1 MTPHQ
6 ACFPIHR
13 HEAVTLAAVPNAV
26 SLARRL
32 VAEVTLH
39 WRLPDELVEST
50 VLITSELVTNAIK
63 ATEVFQQTT
72 GASDIGCVKLRL
84 RLNRPSLFTE
94 VWDINPVLPTK
105 RQANALDT
113 NGRGLG
119 IIECLCVNWSA
130 VHCREGGKLVWAEQ
144 RCAL

>member
-6 ACFPIHR
+6 ACFPIRR

-32 VAEVTLH
+32 VAEVARH
-39 WRLPDELVEST
+39 WRLPDELVEGT

-63 ATEVFQQTT
+63 ATEAFHQAT
-72 GASDIGCVKLRL
+72 GTREVGRVKLRL

-94 VWDINPVLPTK
+94 VWDINPVLPMK
-105 RQANALDT
+105 RQAGALDT
-113 NGRGLG
+113 GGRGLG

-130 VHCREGGKLVWAEQ
+130 ARCREGGKLVWAEQ
-144 RCAL
+144 RFAL

>member
-6 ACFPIHR
+6 ACFPIR
-13 HEAVTLAAVPNAV
+13 QHEAVTLAAVPNAV

-32 VAEVTLH
+32 VAEVTRH
-39 WRLPDELVEST
+39 WCLPDELIEGT

-63 ATEVFQQTT
+63 ATDVFHQAT
-72 GASDIGCVKLRL
+72 GVSEIGRVKLRL

-105 RQANALDT
+105 RRADALDT

-130 VHCREGGKLVWAEQ
+130 AHCRQGGKLVRAEQ
-144 RCAL
+144 RLAL